1 MIFNILLA
9 FNYWIEEVQ
18 HLPQIHT
25 QRQSQF
31 CLDSLLVGDRAV
43 ALATELQSN
52 RNFGL
57 GNEMLRNLQV
67 IRFCSLEFVRVVVA

>member
-1 MIFNILLA
+1 MILHILLE

-31 CLDSLLVGDRAV
+31 CLDSLLAGDRAV

-52 RNFGL
+52 RNFEL
-57 GNEMLRNLQV
+57 SNEMLQNLQGK
-67 IRFCSLEFVRVVVA
+67 RFCSLELVLVVVA

>member
-1 MIFNILLA
+1 M
-9 FNYWIEEVQ
+9 EKVQ
-18 HLPQIHT
+18 HLPQIHI

-52 RNFGL
+52 RNFEL
-57 GNEMLRNLQV
+57 SNEMLRNLPV
-67 IRFCSLEFVRVVVA
+67 KRFCSLELVLVVVA